1 MTSQTGN
8 QPQSLPKGAE
18 VELTIEGLDVRGEG
32 WGQVAGRVMRTRHAV
47 PGSRVRV
54 KVLRK
59 RSKRAWGR
67 VLEVLE
73 PGPDT
78 TDPNCTHFGTCGGCA
93 FQNLAYP
100 AQLEALRHR
109 VQQELER
116 VGIPVG
122 GPMGEPAGVP
132 VDAVLASP
140 SLWHYRNKM
149 DFTFGSRRWRSAQ
162 EIEEHGEERDAT
174 FALGLHAPGRYD
186 KVLDLEACTI
196 AFEEASPI
204 LRSARELS
212 LEQGLLPW
220 DVRTHSGLLRHLVMR
235 KGHFTGEI
243 LVVLVTSEDAPAEV
257 DAWAVALRERQPE
270 ITTLVQVVNSRP
282 AAVAMGERQR
292 VLYGRGVIRERL
304 AGLEYSISAGS
315 FFQTNS
321 AQAEQLMRVVR
332 EEVQLDQ
339 ATAPLVWDL
348 YCGAGTFAL
357 DLARSGARVLGIE
370 SIASAVADAR
380 HNARANGL
388 QQVEFLQRE
397 VENCIGEAGAL
408 GAAPDVCVVDP
419 PRAGLHP
426 RALPALAAVP
436 ARRLIL
442 VSCNP
447 EAGARDVAALA
458 QAGWE
463 LRRVRPLDL
472 FPHTPHVECVLSMER
487 VG

>member
-8 QPQSLPKGAE
+8 GPQGLSKGAE
-18 VELTIEGLDVRGEG
+18 VELTIEGLDARGEG
-32 WGQVAGRVMRTRHAV
+32 WGHVAGRVLRTRHAV

-73 PGPDT
+73 PGPDAV
-78 TDPNCTHFGTCGGCA
+78 DASCTHFGTCGGCA

-100 AQLEALRHR
+100 AQLEALRMR
-109 VQQELER
+109 VRQDLER
-116 VGIPVG
+116 
-122 GPMGEPAGVP
+122 AGVP
-132 VDAVLASP
+132 LGGSQGVSVEAVLASP

-149 DFTFGSRRWRSAQ
+149 DFTFGSRRWRSTQ
-162 EIEEHGEERDAT
+162 EIEEHGEERDAS

-186 KVLDLEACTI
+186 KVLDVEACAI

-204 LRSARELS
+204 LRSARELA
-212 LEQGLLPW
+212 LEQGLTPW
-220 DVRTHSGLLRHLVMR
+220 DVRTHGGLLRHLVMR

-243 LVVLVTSEDAPAEV
+243 LVALVTSEDAPEAV
-257 DAWAVALRERQPE
+257 DAWAAALRERRPE
-270 ITTLVQVVNSRP
+270 ITTLVQIVNSRP
-282 AAVAMGERQR
+282 AAVAMGERDR
-292 VLYGRGVIRERL
+292 TLFGPGVIREHL
-304 AGLEYSISAGS
+304 AGLEYTISAGS

-332 EEVQLDQ
+332 EEVQLGQVAD
-339 ATAPLVWDL
+339 PLVWDL

-357 DLARSGARVLGIE
+357 DLARAGARVLGIE
-370 SIASAVADAR
+370 TVASAVADAQ

-397 VENCIGEAGAL
+397 VENCIDEPAAL
-408 GAAPDVCVVDP
+408 GDPPDVCVVDP

-436 ARRLIL
+436 ARRLVL

-487 VG
+487 AF